1 MADNGDG
8 KLHIAMLPWLAFG
21 HLIPFLQLAKLMAT
35 KGHKISFI
43 STPRNIDRL
52 PHIPSTLTPFI
63 DFIKIHLPAVE
74 NLPENAESTK
84 DLPFNKVKYL
94 KIANDG
100 FRKPITDFLKTS
112 SPDWIIYDFITY
124 WLGPIAA
131 EHGVRTAYF
140 SVFPAVVLGFVGPPE
155 VLMYGGDGQAIAEEL
170 SKQSNWV
177 TFESKV
183 QPSPFQITRSFENLT
198 GDDEN
203 VKDGYRLGATIHG
216 CDAVIVRSSF
226 DFEPEWLNLLKKL
239 YKKPVIPAGLLP
251 AAGVDDNACWRE
263 TREWLD
269 KHEKGSVVYIAF
281 GTETKPNQYELTQL
295 ALGLELCGLPFYWV
309 LIDQRGSSDDEIIEL
324 PRGFGE
330 RTHGRGVVCR
340 EWAPQFNILSHDSVG
355 GLLIHSGMSSVVEG
369 LQLGKPLVLLPFV
382 IDQGLIASYLVEKK
396 MAYMVPRDELD
407 GSFTPESLA
416 DSLSLA
422 MVKEDGKVLRDK
434 AKEMMSVFGGRD
446 IQDKC
451 LDELLQFL
459 HKSLK

>member
-1 MADNGDG
+1 MAENGDR

-21 HLIPFLQLAKLMAT
+21 HIIPFLELAKLMAT

-43 STPRNIDRL
+43 STPRNIHRL
-52 PHIPSTLTPFI
+52 PQIPSTLTPLI
-63 DFIKIHLPAVE
+63 NFIKIDIPKVE

-84 DLPFNKVKYL
+84 DLPFDKVKYL
-94 KIANDG
+94 KMACDG
-100 FRKPITDFLKTS
+100 LKKPITDFLQTS
-112 SPDWIIYDFITY
+112 SPDWIICDFVTY
-124 WLGPIAA
+124 WLGPLAA

-140 SVFPAVVLGFVGPPE
+140 SVFPAVMLGFAGSPE
-155 VLMYGGDGQAIAEEL
+155 VLMYGDDD
-170 SKQSNWV
+170 QSVEQQLMSQPRWV
-177 TFESKV
+177 TFETEV
-183 QPSPFQITRSFENLT
+183 QPSPFQITRSLQNLT

-203 VKDGYRLGATIHG
+203 IKDGYRLGATVIG
-216 CDAVIVRSSF
+216 CDAVIVRSSS

-239 YKKPVIPAGLLP
+239 YRKPILPAGLLP
-251 AAGVDDNACWRE
+251 AAVADDHACWGE

-309 LIDQRGSSDDEIIEL
+309 LIDRRGSSDDEVIEL
-324 PRGFGE
+324 PRGFEE
-330 RTHGRGVVCR
+330 RTRGRGVVCR
-340 EWAPQFNILSHDSVG
+340 EWAPQFKILSHESVG

-382 IDQGLIASYLVEKK
+382 IDQGVIASYLVEKK

-416 DSLSLA
+416 DSLSLV
-422 MVKEDGKVLRDK
+422 MVREEGKMYRDK
-434 AKEMMSVFGGRD
+434 AKEMMSMFGGRD

-451 LDELLQFL
+451 LDEVLQFFQ
-459 HKSLK
+459 KSLK